1 MAYCNVYNDERLQQY
16 SVRSG
21 VIKVVLKGEL
31 RLVRQSASTA
41 WGCSLPNTYS
51 RERGIGYEIRAQNQ
65 QGQR

>member
-1 MAYCNVYNDERLQQY
+1 MAYCNVYNDKRLQQY
-16 SVRSG
+16 SLRSG

-41 WGCSLPNTYS
+41 CDYSLPHTDL
-51 RERGIGYEIRAQNQ
+51 RGRGIGSETREQHQ

>member
-21 VIKVVLKGEL
+21 LIKVVLKCEK

-41 WGCSLPNTYS
+41 CDYSLPHTNL
-51 RERGIGYEIRAQNQ
+51 REREIGYEIRAQNQ